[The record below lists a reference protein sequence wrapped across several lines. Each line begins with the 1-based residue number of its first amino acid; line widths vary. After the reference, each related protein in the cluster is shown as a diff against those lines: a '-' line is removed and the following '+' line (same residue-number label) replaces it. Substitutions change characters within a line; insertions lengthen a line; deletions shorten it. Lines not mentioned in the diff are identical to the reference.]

1 MASLCSY
8 NNEVILKFTIN
19 TVEETFETVKGLLML
34 NSNKRYV
41 DRETTLLVKLFQ
53 QSIQMHPLML
63 THLLKGN
70 KW

>member
-53 QSIQMHPLML
+53 
-63 THLLKGN
+63 
-70 KW
+70 